1 MINIDYSNFTENVYT
16 NFLNNVTSTIASA
29 YISSSTIGNSNTNN
43 NNDATTQQPFENA
56 VASIDTHP
64 CNPNNPFFNCTQA
77 EYLAFSRGPQT
88 LPLPIVLPVSTYTK
102 L

>member
-1 MINIDYSNFTENVYT
+1 MITSDYNNFTNGITENVYT

-29 YISSSTIGNSNTNN
+29 YISSTIGNNNNN
-43 NNDATTQQPFENA
+43 NNDATTQLFDEA
-56 VASIDTHP
+56 AATIDAHP

-88 LPLPIVLPVSTYTK
+88 LPLPIVLPVSVK
-102 L
+102 H